1 MTNIVNGSEVFK
13 EIIGFHMHKIVKDI
27 CTKKLLEIP
36 LGRFFHCGYNEP
48 KDLTKT
54 ETMNRAKKI
63 NRIEKSNSNENQ
75 KDKFIQFLRDNK
87 SKSRKKKTNFEPLS
101 SNPSSELSSGN
112 SSLEQPKDLYNLMIH
127 RFSDWEEKSAQI
139 KKMTSYLKEI
149 QELIILVENHSG
161 SKLEIISEH
170 INELHPNIGLANQA
184 RCLFGDKY
192 FAMQTEGI
200 NIELFE
206 VMIAEMIKNKFETNV
221 VKIFKV
227 SKKNY

>member
-1 MTNIVNGSEVFK
+1 MLSISELKTEATENPEKIFLKNLKDSKSK
-13 EIIGFHMHKIVKDI
+13 EYKIV
-27 CTKKLLEIP
+27 
-36 LGRFFHCGYNEP
+36 
-48 KDLTKT
+48 
-54 ETMNRAKKI
+54 MNLCVYTKKI